1 MKLLA
6 IFVLAGAC
14 NTGKPE
20 PGKTDSA
27 TPGTNLQD
35 SIHTKLNTS
44 FTIELSTNMG
54 TGFSWSLA
62 DSSYSEFLTLDST
75 IVVNDP
81 EGKDNAPD
89 QQVFYFTAIRK
100 GETKLHFIH
109 SRPWKKKD
117 PPDMERIFNV
127 FIGQ

>member
-6 IFVLAGAC
+6 FFVLAGAC
-14 NTGKPE
+14 NTGKPA
-20 PGKTDSA
+20 PGKTDAA
-27 TPGTNLQD
+27 TPPASQQD
-35 SIHTKLNTS
+35 TIRTKLNS
-44 FTIELSTNMG
+44 PFTIELSTNMG

-62 DSSYSEFLTLDST
+62 DSMYSEFLTLDST
-75 IVVNDP
+75 VVLNDP

-89 QQVFYFTAIRK
+89 NQVFYFTAVKK

-109 SRPWKKKD
+109 SRPWKKD
-117 PPDMERIFNV
+117 PPDKERIFNV